1 MTILQKDLQ
10 QTTDISCSFKEGV
23 EIKTEDCRTPVKI
36 EKKFILLEYSD
47 KLFLL
52 YICLGVPIRQT
63 RYCIYKIA

>member
-10 QTTDISCSFKEGV
+10 QTTDISCRFKEGV
-23 EIKTEDCRTPVKI
+23 EIKIEDCRTPVKI

-52 YICLGVPIRQT
+52 YIFIGVPIKQH
-63 RYCIYKIA
+63 RY

>member
-36 EKKFILLEYSD
+36 EQKFILLEYSD
-47 KLFLL
+47 ELILL
-52 YICLGVPIRQT
+52 YIFMEVPIKQH
-63 RYCIYKIA
+63 RY